1 MFSVFRNAWKVQE
14 LRKKLFYMLFIL
26 LVVRLGTHIPVPGIS
41 MDKLL
46 GSGNTDDAMSM
57 FTLMTGG
64 SYGSIFAMG
73 IGPYI
78 NASIIM
84 QLLTV
89 AIPKLEQINKE
100 GEDGRKKINQA
111 TRVLAVGL
119 AVLQGAGQ
127 IYTINGSGFFTNPNW
142 FIWGAAL
149 VTMVTGTIFIM
160 WLGEKLTECGIGN
173 GSSFIIFANILA
185 GLPNGVEQLYT
196 YATTS
201 ESAGSMAWISIILL
215 LMVFIFI
222 IGFVIFVQDG
232 ERRIPVQYSK
242 KMAGRTIFG
251 GQSSFIPIK
260 VNIAGVMS
268 IIFAISLLQ
277 FPQTIKNMFGVTW
290 LDDVVR
296 ILDIQHPIGAVIY
309 IVLIFCFTFF
319 YTSFAFNPVEVA
331 ENMKKSGG
339 FIPGIRPGKP
349 TSEFIQ
355 GVVDRISLIG
365 ACFYALIAIIPV
377 AIGWVFPGLQVGFGG
392 TTLLIVTGVALEI
405 VKQLESQLLMRH
417 YKGFLS

>member
-1 MFSVFRNAWKVQE
+1 MFTVFRNAWKIKEVRQ
-14 LRKKLFYMLFIL
+14 KLFYMLFIL
-26 LVVRLGTHIPVPGIS
+26 LIIRLGSHIAVPGV
-41 MDKLL
+41 KLDDIIQSPA
-46 GSGNTDDAMSM
+46 GGDAMDNLY
-57 FTLMTGG
+57 TLMTGA
-64 SYGSIFAMG
+64 SYGTIFAMG

-78 NASIIM
+78 TASIIM

-89 AIPKLEQINKE
+89 AIPKLEQIQKE
-100 GEDGRKKINQA
+100 GEEGRKKINQY
-111 TRVLAVGL
+111 TRVAAVVLAF
-119 AVLQGAGQ
+119 LQGAGQ
-127 IYTINGSGFFTNPNW
+127 IYSIHNAFEVQN
-142 FIWGAAL
+142 IWMYGIAL
-149 VTMVTGTIFIM
+149 ISMVTGTMFIM

-185 GLPNGVEQLYT
+185 GLPNGIYSLYL
-196 YATTS
+196 TTTTDG
-201 ESAGSMAWISIILL
+201 AGTMAWAKIILL
-215 LMVFIFI
+215 LVIFAFI
-222 IGFVIFVQDG
+222 IGFVILVQDG

-242 KMAGRTIFG
+242 KMVGRKMFG

-277 FPQTIKNMFGVTW
+277 FPQTIQNLFNIDW
-290 LDDVVR
+290 LKDVVE
-296 ILDIQHPIGAVIY
+296 ILSISRPVGAVLY
-309 IVLIFCFTFF
+309 IILIFCFTFF

-331 ENMKKSGG
+331 ENMKKNGG

-349 TSEFIQ
+349 TSDFIQ

-365 ACFYALIAIIPV
+365 ACFYAVIAIIPV
-377 AIGWVFPGLQVGFGG
+377 AIGWVFSGINVGFGG

>member
-1 MFSVFRNAWKVQE
+1 MFSVFRNAWKVKD
-14 LRKKLFYMLFIL
+14 LRMKLFYMLFIL
-26 LVVRLGTHIPVPGIS
+26 LVIRLGTHIPVPGIS
-41 MDKLL
+41 MDKLV
-46 GSGNTDDAMSM
+46 GGNAMGDDAMSL

-100 GEDGRKKINQA
+100 GEEGRKKINQA
-111 TRVLAVGL
+111 TRVLAVVL

-127 IYTINGSGFFTNPNW
+127 IYTVHSMFTSQNW
-142 FIWGAAL
+142 FVYGAAL
-149 VTMVTGTIFIM
+149 ITMVTGTIFIM

-196 YATTS
+196 YATS
-201 ESAGSMAWISIILL
+201 SDSAGSMAWVSIILL
-215 LMVFIFI
+215 LVVFIFI
-222 IGFVIFVQDG
+222 IGFVILVQDG

-296 ILDIQHPIGAVIY
+296 ILDIQNPIGAVIY
-309 IVLIFCFTFF
+309 IILIFCFTFF

-365 ACFYALIAIIPV
+365 ACFYALIAIVPV
-377 AIGWVFPGLQVGFGG
+377 AIGWIFPGIQVGFGG